1 MFSTFPRMLLVI
13 LMLLF
18 SQSAWAVRTDVVY
31 LHNGDRITGEV
42 RSLFRGKLEFK
53 TDHMGTL
60 LIEWDDIR
68 EIVSDTGQAVE
79 LTNGQRF
86 YGPLAKSENKDMVM
100 VDTADGRVGVNTLD
114 VIAMYPV
121 EAGFWDRLDLSASLG
136 FNWDKG
142 SDVGKYNLGIDAV
155 YRQPQSITRAGFS
168 TEITTQKEVDSTTR
182 AILSASHN
190 LFKKSKRFTTY
201 FGNLEHNDQLGIDL
215 RTLVGAGYGWVP
227 IRSQK
232 NWFALAA
239 GLDVNH
245 EIPNEGDPQTNLEG
259 VGMLTYEYF
268 KYSTPERSFKVKLMI
283 FPSITDFGRWRADF
297 TTDFKF
303 EIVNDFFWQFDFYAN
318 FDSDPISSE
327 GASSDYGVTS
337 SLAYKF

>member
-1 MFSTFPRMLLVI
+1 MLLVI

-42 RSLFRGKLEFK
+42 KSLFRGKLEFK

-121 EAGFWDRLDLSASLG
+121 EAGFWDRLDVSASLG

-182 AILSASHN
+182 AILTASHN

-268 KYSTPERSFKVKLMI
+268 KYSTPERSFKVKFMI